1 MDTDISTAISATPP
15 APPPPPA
22 ELAAQAHPRAKPLH
36 RRLLEAVASLRVTLV
51 LFVLSILLILFGT
64 LAQVDISIWAAVNT
78 YFRSALV
85 WVPFQ
90 IFVPRSDDYEIYGS
104 FPFPGGWLLG
114 GLLLANLLAA
124 HAIRF
129 KVNWKRSGI
138 LLIHAGLVIMML
150 SELITGLFAIEGRLH
165 IDEGK
170 GANFIQDYHASE
182 LAFTSPLD
190 DKFDN
195 EVVIPDRFLKT
206 GDKAGHVDLP
216 FEVEVDRFLVNSAIV
231 PYIPSDITNP
241 ATAGLGRKWAAIEK
255 DSIEGTQTGGDV
267 DTPSAY
273 VTLKTK
279 DGRNLGSYLVT
290 SHPFFL
296 TSTNPPRYT
305 TFAPQAITVGDQ
317 VYYMAMRHKRTYQPY
332 TMHLIKGE
340 TVYYLGTEKPK
351 SYSST
356 ILLLD
361 PSRKER
367 REVTISMNNP
377 LRYGGETFFQSG
389 MNGAVIDGKPTTFTV
404 LQVVRN
410 PGWLMPYISCAM
422 VSIGMIIHFGM
433 HLITFL
439 ERRAVS

>member
-1 MDTDISTAISATPP
+1 
-15 APPPPPA
+15 
-22 ELAAQAHPRAKPLH
+22 
-36 RRLLEAVASLRVTLV
+36 
-51 LFVLSILLILFGT
+51 
-64 LAQVDISIWAAVNT
+64 VNT
-78 YFRSALV
+78 YFRSAFV

-90 IFVPRSDDYEIYGS
+90 IFLPRSDEYEIYGG

-129 KVNWKRSGI
+129 KVSWKRSGI
-138 LLIHAGLVIMML
+138 LLIHAGLIVMML

-170 GANFIQDYHASE
+170 GSNYIQDYHSSE
-182 LAFTSPLD
+182 LSFTTSLD
-190 DKFDN
+190 DKFDQ
-195 EVVIPDRFLKT
+195 EVVIPQRLLQP
-206 GDKAGHVDLP
+206 GEKASHADLP
-216 FEVEVDRFLVNSAIV
+216 FEVEVERIFVNSVVV
-231 PYIPSDITNP
+231 PYLPDDFRNP

-255 DSIEGTQTGGDV
+255 DSIEGTQTGGEV

-279 DGRNLGSYLVT
+279 DGQNLGTYLVT

-296 TSTNPPRYT
+296 SSTTPPRYT
-305 TFAPQAITVGDQ
+305 TFSPQPVVVGDKT
-317 VYYMAMRHKRTYQPY
+317 YYMALRHKRTYQPY

-340 TVYYLGTEKPK
+340 TIYYQGTERPK

-356 ILLLD
+356 ILLID
-361 PSRKER
+361 PSRNEK

-389 MNGAVIDGKPTTFTV
+389 MNGAVIDGRPMTFTV

-433 HLITFL
+433 HLISFL